1 MTTIKQQTP
10 EWLEAKQSKIS
21 GSEIFSLVHHYCAKE
36 LIELG
41 FDLAKE
47 RPFRT
52 VQELFLKVLF
62 DAKLSSIDPMHA
74 EFGQGM
80 ESYVTY
86 RLQQELPDIRV
97 EQTKDFIINEELHEL
112 AACSPDGYLT
122 MNDCEIKDF
131 DDTCLINQSWG
142 KGMLELK
149 TANYFANFDN
159 GGSKLQYLFQTQF
172 NMLVTGLKWGCL
184 AVLLPKEKEF
194 DEPFF
199 KGKILIKAETEQ
211 EIDQYYDL
219 KYYIY
224 PQLGIF
230 QEMIVKALNCFQ
242 RDLDAYKAGDESA
255 FPRASEDLVGLQRE
269 KAMWSQLWPN
279 HYGDKEL
286 EQDDELNA
294 LLNERMAAQEQSMF
308 AKQAFDNVT
317 NEICQKV
324 KALGYDKFCNILG
337 TENRLAFIKNGQMR
351 FYKLKL
357 KNYEK

>member
-10 EWLEAKQSKIS
+10 EWLKAKRNKIG

-36 LIELG
+36 LIDMG

-52 VQELFLKVLF
+52 IQELFLKIFF
-62 DAKLSSIDPMHA
+62 DAKLSPIDPMHA
-74 EFGQGM
+74 EFGQGL
-80 ESYVTY
+80 EPYVTY
-86 RLQQELPDIRV
+86 RLQQELPNIKV
-97 EQTKDFIINEELHEL
+97 EQAKDFIANKELHNL
-112 AACSPDGYLT
+112 AVCSPDGYLT

-131 DDTCLINQSWG
+131 DDTCLINQQWG
-142 KGMLELK
+142 RGMLELK

-159 GGSKLQYLFQTQF
+159 GGSKLQYLFQLQF
-172 NMLVTGLKWGCL
+172 NMLVAQLKWGCL

-194 DEPFF
+194 DDPFF
-199 KGKILIKAETEQ
+199 KGKTLIKAEAQQ

-224 PQLGIF
+224 PQLGKF
-230 QEMIVKALNCFQ
+230 QEMIMKALDCFQ
-242 RDLDAYKAGDESA
+242 KDLDGYKNGDQSS
-255 FPRASEDLVGLQRE
+255 FPRASEDLAGLQRE
-269 KAMWSQLWPN
+269 KAMWGQLWPN

-286 EQDDELNA
+286 QQDDELNI

-308 AKQAFDNVT
+308 AKQAFDLVT

-324 KALGYDKFCNILG
+324 KDLGYDKFCNIVG
-337 TENRLAFIKNGQMR
+337 TENRLSFIKNGQMR
-351 FYKLKL
+351 FYKIKT
-357 KNYEK
+357 KA